1 MMLRLRTV
9 DGLPLD
15 AYESLAGRSFLGDHG
30 PFAHRLCAE
39 GLARMENGVF
49 RLTDEGM
56 LVSNRGTQKRGMSIS
71 SRKRGMS
78 LIIIER
84 GIPMPLPSLDKGDV
98 PVYGIFLYM
107 FQLIY

>member
-1 MMLRLRTV
+1 
-9 DGLPLD
+9 
-15 AYESLAGRSFLGDHG
+15 
-30 PFAHRLCAE
+30 
-39 GLARMENGVF
+39 
-49 RLTDEGM
+49 
-56 LVSNRGTQKRGMSIS
+56 MSIS

-98 PVYGIFLYM
+98 PVYGICLYM

>member
-1 MMLRLRTV
+1 MPYPNIVPTEYFTSSHSQV
-9 DGLPLD
+9 GCNKF
-15 AYESLAGRSFLGDHG
+15 SFWVTPH
-30 PFAHRLCAE
+30 
-39 GLARMENGVF
+39 
-49 RLTDEGM
+49 
-56 LVSNRGTQKRGMSIS
+56 RGTQKRGMSIS